1 MALRFEWDPDKAA
14 VNLRKHRVGFEEAS
28 TVFGDPLS
36 ITILD
41 PERGE
46 GEFRYVLIGQSQRRR
61 VLVVCHTERGETI
74 RIVSAR
80 RASRREKN
88 EYEEG

>member
-14 VNLRKHRVGFEEAS
+14 MNLRKHRVGFEEAS
-28 TVFGDPLS
+28 TVVGAPLS
-36 ITILD
+36 ITISD
-41 PERGE
+41 PEHGE
-46 GEFRYVLIGQSQRRR
+46 GEFRYVLIGQSQHRR
-61 VLVVCHTERGETI
+61 VLVVCHTERGDSI

-88 EYEEG
+88 EHEES